1 MANSRLT
8 INISRELVFSIAVI
22 GNEKL
27 QSAYLLEM
35 MPWNHSLN
43 TPLSSC
49 TTPFGAWVS
58 LNHWTAL
65 WNMIACQSLAL
76 IRDWSMSTA
85 RVPYQ
90 HIRQSDHLFWDKRS
104 HPPESAC
111 VRDILGRSYNKEL
124 QRFSLPSPQVSLLRA
139 AHASRSRD
147 TKKPNSRTHEKKI
160 HIQKTLKKI
169 HKDTENIDI
178 RCFIFF
184 SSKRILVWIRLSYKY
199 VFFILQIIWK
209 LVNKLQQERIS
220 KTKAKNS
227 YIWLKT

>member
-147 TKKPNSRTHEKKI
+147 TKKPNSRIHEKKI
-160 HIQKTLKKI
+160 HIQKTLKI
-169 HKDTENIDI
+169 STYAAL
-178 RCFIFF
+178 FF
-184 SSKRILVWIRLSYKY
+184 SPPNAFLFGSGWATNTSSSSSKSSESSSINYSKR
-199 VFFILQIIWK
+199 
-209 LVNKLQQERIS
+209 E
-220 KTKAKNS
+220 
-227 YIWLKT
+227 

>member
-8 INISRELVFSIAVI
+8 VNISRELVVSIAVI

-76 IRDWSMSTA
+76 IRDWSMSSA

-147 TKKPNSRTHEKKI
+147 TNM
-160 HIQKTLKKI
+160 QKTLKISTYAALFINNIHMQKTLKI
-169 HKDTENIDI
+169 STYAAL
-178 RCFIFF
+178 FF
-184 SSKRILVWIRLSYKY
+184 SPPNAFLFGSGWATNTSSSSSKSSESSSINYSKR
-199 VFFILQIIWK
+199 
-209 LVNKLQQERIS
+209 E
-220 KTKAKNS
+220 
-227 YIWLKT
+227 

>member
-8 INISRELVFSIAVI
+8 VNISRELVFSIAVI

-147 TKKPNSRTHEKKI
+147 TKKPNSRTHEKKN
-160 HIQKTLKKI
+160 TYA
-169 HKDTENIDI
+169 KDTENIDI

>member
-8 INISRELVFSIAVI
+8 VNISRELVFSIAVI

-160 HIQKTLKKI
+160 H
-169 HKDTENIDI
+169 KDTENIDI

>member
-8 INISRELVFSIAVI
+8 VNISRELVFSIAVI

-147 TKKPNSRTHEKKI
+147 TKKTELEDTREKN
-160 HIQKTLKKI
+160 TYA
-169 HKDTENIDI
+169 KDTENIDI

>member
-8 INISRELVFSIAVI
+8 VNISRELVFSIAVI

-124 QRFSLPSPQVSLLRA
+124 QRFSLPSPQASLLRA
-139 AHASRSRD
+139 AHSSRSRD
-147 TKKPNSRTHEKKI
+147 TKKPNSRTHEKKYI
-160 HIQKTLKKI
+160 CKRHWKYRHTLLY
-169 HKDTENIDI
+169 
-178 RCFIFF
+178 FF
-184 SSKRILVWIRLSYKY
+184 LLQTHSCLDQAELQIRL
-199 VFFILQIIWK
+199 LHPPNH
-209 LVNKLQQERIS
+209 L
-220 KTKAKNS
+220 KARQ
-227 YIWLKT
+227 